1 MPEPSPSTG
10 TQGRVLLMDDEESIL
25 EVMSQM
31 LRRRGFDVSCARDG
45 AEAVTVYRDALTKG
59 ARFDVVV
66 MDLTIPGGV
75 GGREAI
81 HQLLALDPGARA
93 LVSSGHSNDPVMV
106 RPMEHGFVGGVP
118 KPYSIAE
125 LVAALHRALD

>member
-1 MPEPSPSTG
+1 
-10 TQGRVLLMDDEESIL
+10 MDDEESIL

-31 LRRRGFDVSCARDG
+31 LRRRGFEVACARDG
-45 AEAVTVYRDALTKG
+45 ADAVAAYQEALASGVCFDA
-59 ARFDVVV
+59 VV
-66 MDLTIPGGV
+66 MDLSIPGGM

-81 HQLLALDPGARA
+81 HLLLEIDPDVRA

-106 RPMEHGFVGGVP
+106 RPADHGFVGVLP

-125 LVAALHRALD
+125 LVSALERALS

>member
-1 MPEPSPSTG
+1 
-10 TQGRVLLMDDEESIL
+10 MDDEESIL
-25 EVMSQM
+25 EIMSQM

-45 AEAVTVYRDALTKG
+45 AEAVAAHRDAMAAG
-59 ARFDVVV
+59 ARFDTVV

-81 HQLLALDPGARA
+81 HQLLAIDPGVRA
-93 LVSSGHSNDPVMV
+93 VVSSGHSNDPVMA
-106 RPMEHGFVGGVP
+106 RPMEHGFVGVLP

-125 LVAALHRALD
+125 LVAALQRALA